1 MIQKSVI
8 GNGVR
13 ILTEAMPQVV
23 SSSIGI
29 WVENGSRYEEPAENG
44 TSHFIEHLLFKG
56 TKKRTAAQIAEAFDA
71 VGGVLNA
78 FTGKEYTCYY
88 AKVLGKDLE
97 MATEV
102 LADIFLESIFDP
114 AEIERERQVVLQ
126 EISQAEDTPDDF
138 IHDLFNEEFWKGH
151 PLALPIFGS
160 VATVNKIDRE
170 QLMSFMAERYRSH
183 RVFIAAAGQVEHE
196 RLTAKCAGLFGGVA
210 GDGKVEKFSPPIDH
224 PLVLTREKKLEQA
237 HICIGGPGISQSHRL
252 RYAAYVLNTALG
264 GGMSSRL
271 FQEVREKRGRVY
283 SIYSFIS
290 SFIDSG
296 YFGVYAG
303 TNPEWVDE
311 VLEVTIAEL
320 RKVELNGLEPAELAR
335 AKSQLQGNM
344 LLGMEST
351 DSRMNRLARNEIY
364 FRRDVP
370 LDELSAGNRVRHQR
384 QHRRAGIELVPTRQT
399 RDGPARRPERPKNLP
414 RSLRPARIAPQL
426 LPRPLLHG
434 RGGRPQRGRQV
445 RVRASSCKAGIMF
458 LLSFYSAPP
467 SRQQP

>member
-1 MIQKSVI
+1 MIQKSVLA
-8 GNGVR
+8 NGVR
-13 ILTEAMPQVV
+13 IITEAMPQVV
-23 SSSIGI
+23 SSTIGI

-44 TSHFIEHLLFKG
+44 VSHFIEHLLFKG
-56 TKKRTAAQIAEAFDA
+56 TKKRTAAEIAEAFDR

-97 MATEV
+97 MATDV
-102 LADIFLESIFDP
+102 LADIFLDSVFAPE
-114 AEIERERQVVLQ
+114 EIDRERQVVLQ
-126 EISQAEDTPDDF
+126 EISQAEDTPDDY
-138 IHDLFNEEFWKGH
+138 IHDLITEKFWRGH

-160 VATVNKIDRE
+160 VESVNRIDRE
-170 QLMSFMAERYRSH
+170 LLTSFMAARYRSS
-183 RVFIAAAGQVEHE
+183 RVFISAAGQLEHE
-196 RLTAKCAGLFGGVA
+196 RLTAKCAGLFGGIA
-210 GDGKVEKFSPPIDH
+210 GDGKVEKISPPTDH
-224 PLVLTREKKLEQA
+224 PIVFNHPKDLEQA
-237 HICIGGPGISQSHRL
+237 HICICGPGISQTHQL

-311 VLEVTIAEL
+311 VLEVTMAEL
-320 RKVELNGLEPAELAR
+320 KKVERDGLMPNELAR

-370 LDELSAGNRVRHQR
+370 LDELSE
-384 QHRRAGIELVPTRQT
+384 GIEAVTNDNIVEL
-399 RDGPARRPERPKNLP
+399 ASAWFRPEKLAMVMLGDLKGRELTKE
-414 RSLRPARIAPQL
+414 AFAPL
-426 LPRPLLHG
+426 
-434 RGGRPQRGRQV
+434 
-445 RVRASSCKAGIMF
+445 A
-458 LLSFYSAPP
+458 
-467 SRQQP
+467 